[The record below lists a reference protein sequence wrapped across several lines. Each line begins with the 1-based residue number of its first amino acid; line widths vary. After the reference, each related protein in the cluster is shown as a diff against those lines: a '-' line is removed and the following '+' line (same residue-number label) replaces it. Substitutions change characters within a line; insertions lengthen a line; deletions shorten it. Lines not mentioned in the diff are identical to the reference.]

1 MARRIKKQ
9 SSKAGLAPGT
19 LVYVGDPRAT
29 TSTAERITYDAD
41 SYEDRRL
48 TIAECGMRRGLDGK
62 IEWTNVEGIHEVS
75 LLERLGQTYG
85 LHLLTMEDIV
95 NSDQRLKI
103 EDYTSYLFLVV
114 KMLRIDSRSMEIVP
128 EQVSIVLGRDYVLS
142 FQEGAAGD
150 VFDTVRERLKN
161 PQSKVRANGADHL
174 CYALL
179 DAVVDNYYII
189 LETVGER
196 IEELDEEL
204 LAVPTPATLSAIHK
218 LKRELIYL
226 RKSVWPMREVLAI
239 LQRGDSPL
247 VSQGTQLYL
256 RDVYDHTVQVI
267 DTLETYRDMLSAMT
281 EIYMSSMSNRLNE
294 IMKVLTIIT
303 TVFIPLSFIAGV
315 YGMNFTHMPEIHW
328 PWGYAFAWSLM
339 LAVAAG
345 MLVYFRRKRWL

>member
-9 SSKAGLAPGT
+9 SAKAGLPPGT
-19 LVYVGDPRAT
+19 LVYVGDSRAT
-29 TSTAERITYDAD
+29 TSTVERITYDAD
-41 SYEDRRL
+41 RYDSRRL
-48 TIAECGMRRGLDGK
+48 SISDCTARDNAGGE

-75 LLERLGQTYG
+75 LLDCIGQTYG
-85 LHLLTMEDIV
+85 LHMLTMEDIG

-103 EDYTSYLFLVV
+103 EDYASYLFLVV
-114 KMLRIDSRSMEIVP
+114 KMLRIDPKSIEIVP
-128 EQVSIVLGRDYVLS
+128 EQVSIVLGQDYVLS

-150 VFDTVRERLKN
+150 VFDSVRERLKN
-161 PQSKVRANGADHL
+161 PQSKLRANGADHL

-204 LAVPTPATLSAIHK
+204 LAVPTPATLAGIHK

-247 VSQGTQLYL
+247 VSKGTQLYL

-281 EIYMSSMSNRLNE
+281 DIYMSSMSNRLNE

-315 YGMNFTHMPEIHW
+315 YGMNFSHMPEIHW

-339 LAVAAG
+339 LAVAGG
-345 MLVYFRRKRWL
+345 MLVFFRKKKWL